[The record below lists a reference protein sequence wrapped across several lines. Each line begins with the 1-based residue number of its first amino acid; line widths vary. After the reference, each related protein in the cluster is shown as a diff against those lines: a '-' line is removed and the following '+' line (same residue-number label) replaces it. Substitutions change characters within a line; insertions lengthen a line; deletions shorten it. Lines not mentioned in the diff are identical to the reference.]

1 MMTIV
6 TPMSRR
12 AARLASSGNPGMSSY
27 RRLWTAGRML
37 VNPITVFC
45 QCAVECRRELT
56 WKRSKG
62 P

>member
-1 MMTIV
+1 
-6 TPMSRR
+6 
-12 AARLASSGNPGMSSY
+12 
-27 RRLWTAGRML
+27 ML

-62 P
+62 PVSFIRGTGTSATTKGFGCESSQRSMAGISTV